1 MKQTIKITKQDC
13 TEQLTGVP
21 VPIVQRMVECQVEQ
35 GNPANIAVFQRNI
48 NACLHMGGFNWGDTK
63 EGYASWYNTLMD
75 KEFSKFITKYLTES
89 SNPKPSPEEHELQAM
104 AKIKEAFI
112 AGEKLTTAQGNRL
125 AHTVDF
131 RKIVSRLRKNG
142 MVINDTWS
150 EHNGHRFK
158 VYFL

>member
-75 KEFSKFITKYLTES
+75 KEFSKFMIKYLS
-89 SNPKPSPEEHELQAM
+89 SNNMLSPDAVTLSQMSPNLRHYLFENFKTTPEEIAKNLGIELPSNEDN
-104 AKIKEAFI
+104 KI
-112 AGEKLTTAQGNRL
+112 
-125 AHTVDF
+125 
-131 RKIVSRLRKNG
+131 
-142 MVINDTWS
+142 
-150 EHNGHRFK
+150 
-158 VYFL
+158 